1 MLNDDINPP
10 GIVRRAEASLGELAL
25 EIKHLFSAAE
35 DDARQGAL
43 KYRRVGELLLA
54 AQGRI
59 PRGQWTAWLEQN
71 VPFSVRHAQRYMS
84 LARRDINVACEDQ
97 WRVICG
103 NAPEPV
109 AQPALPGQRLC
120 RACRV
125 SGRPKPGCKDCAAV
139 NSDSEPEDLP
149 AADYD
154 DEAVA
159 SIPTAD
165 GTVPGAPARGP
176 GSDDG
181 EIDQEQERY
190 DLKMLEKAYKPLWT
204 EYRRLA
210 KIHGVTDFEKDPRF
224 LNVIRQ
230 GGRAKD
236 AMKRLV
242 WQLQG
247 RKPA

>member
-1 MLNDDINPP
+1 MLNDGINPP
-10 GIVRRAEASLGELAL
+10 GIVRPAEASLGELAL
-25 EIKHLFSAAE
+25 EIKHCFCAAE

-84 LARRDINVACEDQ
+84 LARRDVNVACEDQ

-103 NAPEPV
+103 NAPEP
-109 AQPALPGQRLC
+109 ATQAALPGQRLC

-125 SGRPKPGCKDCAAV
+125 SGRPKPGCKDCQAV
-139 NSDSEPEDLP
+139 NSDQEPEDLP
-149 AADYD
+149 AADYE
-154 DEAVA
+154 EAVA
-159 SIPTAD
+159 SLPTAA
-165 GTVPGAPARGP
+165 GTVPGAPAREP

-190 DLKMLEKAYKPLWT
+190 DLKRIEKAYKPLWT
-204 EYRRLA
+204 EYRRVA
-210 KIHGVTDFEKDPRF
+210 KMFGVADPEKDPRF
-224 LNVIRQ
+224 VEVIRN

-236 AMKRLV
+236 SFKRLV
-242 WQLQG
+242 WKLQG

>member
-10 GIVRRAEASLGELAL
+10 GIVRQAEASLGDLAV
-25 EIKHLFSAAE
+25 EIKHCFSAAE
-35 DDARQGAL
+35 DDAKQGAAR
-43 KYRRVGELLLA
+43 YRRVGELLNR
-54 AQGRI
+54 AQERV
-59 PRGQWTAWLEQN
+59 PKNQWTAWVEAN
-71 VPFSVRHAQRYMS
+71 VPFSLRHAQRYMR
-84 LARRDINVACEDQ
+84 LARSDTNVASDDQ
-97 WRVICG
+97 WRIICG
-103 NAPEPV
+103 HAPEPV
-109 AQPALPGQRLC
+109 EQKALPTMRLC

-139 NSDSEPEDLP
+139 NADYDDDLP
-149 AADYD
+149 AADY
-154 DEAVA
+154 EAAVA
-159 SIPTAD
+159 NIPAAD
-165 GTVPGAPARGP
+165 GTVPGAPAREP

-190 DLKMLEKAYKPLWT
+190 DLKQIEKAYKPLWR

-210 KIHGVTDFEKDPRF
+210 KIHGIGNFEKDPRF
-224 LNVIRQ
+224 VAVIRQ

-247 RKPA
+247 RKPAG